1 MRAPPAQEA
10 DLALAISEEHE
21 VLAEEPHGHGRP
33 ALRQFLGQ
41 RNRLPV
47 APHEVAGGRAGAS
60 PRQQFILLLRQH
72 TVDLQ
77 MGHS

>member
-47 APHEVAGGRAGAS
+47 APHEVAARRAGA
-60 PRQQFILLLRQH
+60 RLGQEVVFFLR
-72 TVDLQ
+72 
-77 MGHS
+77 